1 MESII
6 KIKPIFKEKIWGGT
20 RLKEKYNFDIP
31 SDTTGEVWA
40 VAAHPE
46 GDCQIEGGLFD
57 QEYLSDVYHHNRELF
72 GGCQKD
78 EFPLLVKI
86 IDAQKDLSIQVHPDD
101 SHAQSLALPHG
112 KAEAWLILD
121 TADRGEV
128 IVGHTCQTKAELAQV
143 LYNPTSYDWLQRFPV
158 RPNQFYYLPGGTVH
172 AVGAGTMVYEI
183 EQNSNIAYRI
193 YDYERLEG
201 VEKRE
206 LHLDKALHAITV
218 PDRKQEA
225 IPQRIITST
234 MTHTLF
240 LRSPYFVVQ
249 KYEFDFKTTIEQN
262 QMFMIIGF
270 LTDGSINGIEA
281 KAGDHFIA
289 LNSCESL
296 TFCPGSTIITTHIPK
311 NSVE

>member
-1 MESII
+1 MESIL
-6 KIKPIFKEKIWGGT
+6 KIKPIFKEKLWGGT
-20 RLKEKYNFDIP
+20 RLRDKYHFDIP

-46 GDCQIEGGLFD
+46 GDCRIEGGKFD
-57 QEYLSDVYHHNRELF
+57 QQYLSDVYKENREFF
-72 GGCQKD
+72 GHCNKD

-86 IDAQKDLSIQVHPDD
+86 IDAQKDLSIQVHPNDD
-101 SHAQSLALPHG
+101 HARSLGLPHG

-121 TADRGEV
+121 TAEKGEV
-128 IVGHTCQTKAELAQV
+128 IVGHSCQTKAELAQV
-143 LYNPTSYDWLQRFPV
+143 LYNPTSYDWLQRFSV

-201 VEKRE
+201 AAKRE

-218 PDRKQEA
+218 PDLKQEA
-225 IPQRIITST
+225 IPQRIITHT

-240 LRSPYFVVQ
+240 LRAPYFVVQ
-249 KYEFDFKTTIEQN
+249 KYEFDFKTTIDQN

-289 LNSCESL
+289 LSTCETL
-296 TFCPGSTIITTHIPK
+296 TFCPGTTIITTHIPK
-311 NSVE
+311 NPV